1 MKVLWELYLAF
12 FRIGA
17 LTFGGGYAMLPLLEK
32 EVVEKYQWTSRD
44 DLLDYYAVGQC
55 LPGIIA
61 VNTSIFVGNK
71 VKGIWGSLAAVLGV
85 ATPSI
90 IVIDLIATFL
100 KNFSDIAVVQHAFA
114 GIRVAVAALIVSV
127 IFKLFKTGIVDKLT
141 MALFIIVFGLTLFVS
156 ASPIYFVVAAAAL
169 GMLVKKGGKKA

>member
-1 MKVLWELYLAF
+1 MKVLWDLFMAF

-32 EVVEKYQWTSRD
+32 EVVEKYHWASKD

-61 VNTSIFVGNK
+61 VNTSVFVGNK

-90 IVIDLIATFL
+90 IVIDLIAAFL
-100 KNFSDIAVVQHAFA
+100 KNFSDLAVVQHAFA

-141 MALFIIVFGLTLFVS
+141 LALFIIVFGLTLFVS
-156 ASPIYFVVAAAAL
+156 TSPIYFVVAAAVL
-169 GMLVKKGGKKA
+169 GILAKKGGKKA

>member
-1 MKVLWELYLAF
+1 MRELWDLYLAF

-32 EVVEKYQWTSRD
+32 EVVEKYHWANRD

-61 VNTSIFVGNK
+61 VNTSVFVGNK
-71 VKGIWGSLAAVLGV
+71 VKGLWGALAAVLGV

-90 IVIDLIATFL
+90 VVIDLIAAFL
-100 KNFSDIAVVQHAFA
+100 KNFSDLSVVQHAFA

-127 IFKLFKTGIVDKLT
+127 IFKLFKSGIVDKLT
-141 MALFIIVFGLTLFVS
+141 LALFIVVFGLTLFVS
-156 ASPIYFVVAAAAL
+156 ASPVYFVAAAAAL
-169 GMLVKKGGKKA
+169 GVLVKKGGKKA